1 VLLPLTSL
9 REQGSHAADTH
20 GCGNEQAGT
29 IRLGALMLGIIGGTS
44 LLFSTLPPLEKRTV
58 ATPFGNADLLR
69 GNIIMLMRHQN
80 GIPPH
85 RINHRANLAALAI
98 EGVTD
103 IIAFGSSGSLKAGIA
118 PGSLVIPHD
127 YISVTDVPS
136 IHDHA
141 IEHVRPEL
149 SADLVRS
156 LSRLIP
162 AARNGG
168 VYIQTRGPRIET
180 VAEVKALAWIADV
193 VGMTLASEA
202 TLAHELGMRFAAL
215 CTVENYANGMGEE
228 VLTYEHMLTVSRT
241 HRQRNEDLVKTII
254 GHLG

>member
-1 VLLPLTSL
+1 
-9 REQGSHAADTH
+9 
-20 GCGNEQAGT
+20 
-29 IRLGALMLGIIGGTS
+29 MLGIIGGTS

-58 ATPFGNADLLR
+58 ATPFGSADLLH
-69 GNIIMLMRHQN
+69 GDIVMLMRHQN

-103 IIAFGSSGSLKAGIA
+103 IIAFGSSGSLKPGIA

-127 YISVTDVPS
+127 YISLTDVPS

-149 SADLVRS
+149 SPDLVRS

-162 AARNGG
+162 VARNGG
-168 VYIQTRGPRIET
+168 VYVQTRGPRIET
-180 VAEVKALAWIADV
+180 IAEVKALAWIADI

-228 VLTYEHMLTVSRT
+228 VLTYEHMLDVSRT